1 MGMPR
6 LSPVDAA
13 EMTNSQKLLVDIAD
27 TLGAPDPEIA
37 RILVRSEIGRI
48 WLRAWTEL
56 LNGGVLPVPIKEM
69 CRVFISA
76 KHQCGYCSTVRS
88 ETAKRHGL
96 SEEKLMSAL
105 DYETSELLSEREKTA
120 LRFASRY
127 LGGDNALDDDGLYEE
142 LKAQFSE
149 EEIIELGIVCAE
161 TAGMGKFA
169 ISIQVRTWEQAC
181 EIQPRLRAQPAPVP
195 VDA

>member
-1 MGMPR
+1 MPR
-6 LSPVDAA
+6 LSPLDPAQ
-13 EMTNSQKLLVDIAD
+13 MSNSQKFLVDMAK

-37 RILVRSEIGRI
+37 RILVRSEIARI
-48 WLRAWTEL
+48 WLRAWTET

-96 SEEKLMSAL
+96 NEDKLMSAL
-105 DYETSELLSEREKTA
+105 DFENSELLSQREKTA
-120 LRFASRY
+120 LRFAARF
-127 LGGDNALDDDGLYEE
+127 LGEDNSLDDDAVYEE

-181 EIQPRLRAQPAPVP
+181 EIQPRLRAQRASVGL
-195 VDA
+195 DA